1 MANFKITGIVAASAA
16 LLSLILGLFSQ
27 VTPGA
32 LFLRALGSGVLFGL
46 LFTCGSWVFRRFLPE
61 LFEDLPAEASGDA
74 DEGAEGAGGRLNI
87 VLDGEGEEA
96 SPERERAF
104 DSGSRSDEEGAF
116 SGEDRGFGDDDS
128 GEPELEPADEVPE
141 DSGFRP
147 VKLGERLEEE
157 IEEAEAVDDT
167 GEEIPDIGAFENQ
180 FQSGDSGVDT
190 LDSGKSGGRTIDL
203 LGSEHDPEEAAKA
216 IQTILKKEQE
226 G

>member
-46 LFTCGSWVFRRFLPE
+46 LFTGGNWVFRRFLPE
-61 LFEDLPAEASGDA
+61 LFEDVPAEASGDA
-74 DEGAEGAGGRLNI
+74 EEGSEGAGGRLNI
-87 VLDGEGEEA
+87 VLDGEDGETA
-96 SPERERAF
+96 PERERAF
-104 DSGSRSDEEGAF
+104 DSGSGDEGDF
-116 SGEDRGFGDDDS
+116 PGGDRDFGDEDS
-128 GEPELEPADEVPE
+128 GEPELESADEAPE

-180 FQSGDSGVDT
+180 FQSANTGVDN

-203 LGSEHDPEEAAKA
+203 LGGEHDPEEAAKA
-216 IQTILKKEQE
+216 IQTILKKDQE